1 MKLLV
6 PYDWTKGRKI
16 ASDILRLHVTFS
28 VAFHL
33 FFFFFLPWEL
43 QRECKRQYSSIVPL
57 LPLRLSTKAVSGTK
71 LQLSHITT
79 QVRNA
84 VLGGGGVGCDRGHTG
99 M

>member
-1 MKLLV
+1 M
-6 PYDWTKGRKI
+6 
-16 ASDILRLHVTFS
+16 
-28 VAFHL
+28 
-33 FFFFFLPWEL
+33 L

-84 VLGGGGVGCDRGHTG
+84 VLGGGGGGLTG
-99 M
+99 DTQACE